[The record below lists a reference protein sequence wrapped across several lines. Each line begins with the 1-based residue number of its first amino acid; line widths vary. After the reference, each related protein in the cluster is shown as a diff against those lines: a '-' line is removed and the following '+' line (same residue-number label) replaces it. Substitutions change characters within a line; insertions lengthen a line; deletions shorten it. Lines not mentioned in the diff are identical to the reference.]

1 MGRKIAIAWVLWL
14 IVADTNVAEAQAIG
28 RLFFTPKERA
38 TLDRVRLGQPAD
50 AAELTPAQPKRPA
63 EINGF
68 VKRSS
73 GKDTIWI
80 DGQPH
85 YGTAPLQ
92 VNPSAVHTPG
102 GPVVARSPSRI
113 DAKTPANRHR

>member
-1 MGRKIAIAWVLWL
+1 MVKSIARACVISLFAVGAA
-14 IVADTNVAEAQAIG
+14 VVNAQSIG

-38 TLDRVRLGQPAD
+38 TLDRAKLGQPAETVD
-50 AAELTPAQPKRPA
+50 VGPVAPTRPA

-80 DGQPH
+80 DGQPR
-85 YGTAPLQ
+85 YSTEPLH
-92 VNPSAVHTPG
+92 VSPSAVRKPG
-102 GPVVARSPSRI
+102 GPVIVRGPSRA
-113 DAKTPANRHR
+113 DAETPGSRQR